1 MVDDEYSFKTVGT
14 RNVMNILIS
23 IIRKFKNIKVP
34 RNSYSRAVLFLFTL
48 VVAGSLL
55 MFYVERGVNN
65 QFATLEDSFWW
76 AVVTI
81 ATVGYGDKYPQ
92 TTAGHL
98 IATVVMIGGIGSFG
112 FIAGTALDNFLKKGQ
127 GRMKIKF
134 EDHFII
140 CSYNFKVPSIIKEI
154 KNELTD
160 CKIVLVADREE
171 NPLPAEESVY
181 FVRGNSSREATLEQ
195 ANVGKA
201 RTVIVVAEQSMEDHL
216 ADAHTVLTTLTARE
230 LNPSCRLV
238 AESLEPENSH
248 HLIHA
253 GADEIVCVGDIT
265 AKLLSRTSIHK
276 GMTNLISE
284 LMSNSSGSEFY
295 SAPLPDHLHSA
306 SVAEASAE
314 LRQKSAILIG
324 IYREEQFW
332 ANPPQ
337 ATLLQRNDLLIYIAS
352 VKTI

>member
-1 MVDDEYSFKTVGT
+1 
-14 RNVMNILIS
+14 MNILIS
-23 IIRKFKNIKVP
+23 IIRKVKNIKLS
-34 RNSYSRAVLFLFTL
+34 RSSYSRAFLFLFTL

-55 MFYVERGVNN
+55 MFYVERGTNT
-65 QFATLEDSFWW
+65 QFASLEDSFWW

-92 TTAGHL
+92 TTAGHF

-134 EDHFII
+134 EDHFVI
-140 CSYNFKVPSIIKEI
+140 CSYNFKVPSIVKEL
-154 KNELTD
+154 KNEVVD
-160 CKIVLVADREE
+160 CKIVLVANREE
-171 NPLPAEESVY
+171 NPMAGEESVY
-181 FVRGNSSREATLEQ
+181 FVRGDSAREATLQQ
-195 ANVGKA
+195 ANAGKA
-201 RTVIVVAEQSMEDHL
+201 RTVIVVAEQSMEDDL
-216 ADAHTVLTTLTARE
+216 ADAHSVLTTLTARE

-238 AESLEPENSH
+238 AESMEPENSH

-253 GADEIVCVGDIT
+253 GADEVVCIGDIS

-276 GMTNLISE
+276 GMTNLVSE
-284 LMSNSSGSEFY
+284 LMSNSSGSELY
-295 SAPLPDHLHSA
+295 SAPVPEHLHSA
-306 SVAEASAE
+306 SVADAASE

-324 IYREEQFW
+324 IYREDQFW

-337 ATLLQRNDLLIYIAS
+337 ATILQHNDLIIYIAS
-352 VKTI
+352 IKTI